1 MDPCN
6 GIRVAGENDCA
17 RAINMIKPPPTLNTE
32 VSREVRK
39 DKIAKK
45 TINSTDIKSVFLL
58 LKDLRLT
65 YDRYRSNSFPAYFRG
80 KSLAA

>member
-17 RAINMIKPPPTLNTE
+17 RAINIIKPPPTLNTE

-65 YDRYRSNSFPAYFRG
+65 YDRYRSDSFP
-80 KSLAA
+80 S

>member
-6 GIRVAGENDCA
+6 GIKVAGENDCA

-45 TINSTDIKSVFLL
+45 TINSIDIKSVFLL
-58 LKDLRLT
+58 NKGFKINL
-65 YDRYRSNSFPAYFRG
+65 
-80 KSLAA
+80 

>member
-17 RAINMIKPPPTLNTE
+17 RTNNMIKPPPTLNTE

-58 LKDLRLT
+58 NKGFKINL
-65 YDRYRSNSFPAYFRG
+65 
-80 KSLAA
+80 

>member
-45 TINSTDIKSVFLL
+45 NNKFYRHKKCVFIIKGFKINL
-58 LKDLRLT
+58 
-65 YDRYRSNSFPAYFRG
+65 
-80 KSLAA
+80 

>member
-17 RAINMIKPPPTLNTE
+17 RAINITKPPPTLNTE

-58 LKDLRLT
+58 NKGFKINL
-65 YDRYRSNSFPAYFRG
+65 
-80 KSLAA
+80 

>member
-45 TINSTDIKSVFLL
+45 AINSTDIKSVFLL

-65 YDRYRSNSFPAYFRG
+65 YDRYRSNSFPA
-80 KSLAA
+80 